1 MQCNKFIISTRA
13 ASALTEVYTFIT
25 RSTLTFIPN
34 ANVQNHHSNVGIS
47 RKLSI
52 IIYEQPNT
60 STPLPPHTAVLL
72 FCYYVRHLAIWRLHI
87 PAKLKQ
93 EGQKY
98 IFQFSRCESFHLVIQ
113 MSLVFCVNRCPHPAS
128 FISIS

>member
-1 MQCNKFIISTRA
+1 MQCNKFVISNWA
-13 ASALTEVYTFIT
+13 ASALTNVYTLIR
-25 RSTLTFIPN
+25 RSTLTSSQTQKCITIIPMWALLEN
-34 ANVQNHHSNVGIS
+34 FPQSYMRS
-47 RKLSI
+47 R
-52 IIYEQPNT
+52 
-60 STPLPPHTAVLL
+60 TPPPTAVLL
-72 FCYYVRHLAIWRLHI
+72 FCYYVRHLTIWRLHI

>member
-1 MQCNKFIISTRA
+1 MQCNKSPLHSGGISFDKSLHFNHKVGFDFLSKCK
-13 ASALTEVYTFIT
+13 SAKPSFLCGHFLKKLSTFI
-25 RSTLTFIPN
+25 
-34 ANVQNHHSNVGIS
+34 
-47 RKLSI
+47 
-52 IIYEQPNT
+52 YEELNT
-60 STPLPPHTAVLL
+60 STPPAVLL
-72 FCYYVRHLAIWRLHI
+72 FCYNVRHLAIWRLHI

>member
-1 MQCNKFIISTRA
+1 MQQICHLQLGGLSFNKSLHFNQK
-13 ASALTEVYTFIT
+13 VDFD
-25 RSTLTFIPN
+25 FFPN
-34 ANVQNHHSNVGIS
+34 AKVHNHHSNVGIS
-47 RKLSI
+47 RKLSM
-52 IIYEQPNT
+52 IIYEAQNT
-60 STPLPPHTAVLL
+60 STHAVLL
-72 FCYYVRHLAIWRLHI
+72 FCYYVRHLTIWRLHI